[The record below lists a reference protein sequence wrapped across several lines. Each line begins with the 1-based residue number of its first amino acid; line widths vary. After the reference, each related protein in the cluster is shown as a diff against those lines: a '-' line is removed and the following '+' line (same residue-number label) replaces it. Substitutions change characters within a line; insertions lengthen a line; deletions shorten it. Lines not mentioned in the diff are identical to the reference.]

1 MTNAETEESKAV
13 IKTVKGTL
21 TLHAI
26 STDNHVNLIK
36 RNPTCACCNCV
47 NSADGFHGV
56 SVCGWDSEELLKTD
70 GTSRA

>member
-13 IKTVKGTL
+13 IKPVKGTL

-36 RNPTCACCNCV
+36 RNPTCAV
-47 NSADGFHGV
+47 ATVLIVQMDFMEYLYAG
-56 SVCGWDSEELLKTD
+56 
-70 GTSRA
+70 GTARSC

>member
-13 IKTVKGTL
+13 IKPVKGTL

-36 RNPTCACCNCV
+36 RNPMCACCNCF
-47 NSADGFHGV
+47 NSVDGFHGV
-56 SVCGWDSEELLKTD
+56 SVCGLGRVELLNTD
-70 GTSRA
+70 ETSRA